1 MYIINWCIIIYTHT
15 FILMFSFN
23 SKKYSRIP
31 LIARFDSRLSIE
43 NWCTFSENQ
52 YKLKT
57 KHDIIILCCGLK
69 PIINLNT

>member
-1 MYIINWCIIIYTHT
+1 MYTHT
-15 FILMFSFN
+15 CILMFRFN

-31 LIARFDSRLSIE
+31 LIARFDCRISIE

-57 KHDIIILCCGLK
+57 KCD
-69 PIINLNT
+69 TR